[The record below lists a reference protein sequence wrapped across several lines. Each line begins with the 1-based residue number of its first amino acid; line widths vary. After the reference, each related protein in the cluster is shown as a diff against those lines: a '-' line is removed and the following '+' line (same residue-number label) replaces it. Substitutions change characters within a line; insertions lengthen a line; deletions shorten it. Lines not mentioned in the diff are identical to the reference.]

1 MSVSTPTSVGTAAGT
16 LTTATSN
23 SPLQITGLASGLNT
37 NAIIQAE
44 LAESELPITNMQTEA
59 AGLGTEDATLSSIQ
73 SALTTVQLDA
83 QALGDPTLFN
93 PSQGVTSSNPDLV
106 TATSDNGIGSVIGGT
121 VLTVTQ
127 LASSAQRTFSFAS
140 SQTSADTITIDG
152 QQVSVAAKATSQ
164 DLANSINGNDKMDV
178 WAAATSSGQIV
189 LSSRTTGEQL
199 NSDGTG
205 TPSSDYISVTDAGS
219 TLTQATQTETVN
231 GVPTEMA
238 VAQNGQDAE
247 YTINGNPGTSPTD
260 TVSDSTTGATT
271 LSGGT
276 LTIAGAS
283 LTMPGVTLTLNGA
296 TGSEPVTV
304 AVQQPTA
311 NTATIEAAVNQ
322 FVTDYN
328 TAINLINTTVST
340 QPAATSTGA
349 YNPNSG
355 SLFGDSDLEDIVD
368 NMRTS
373 IDAPGAKLPTGLAA
387 LSDLGISTGVSTG
400 SATQSSTAG
409 DLTVN
414 QSQLTAAIQSNPNGV
429 EQVMEQFSSSF
440 FDLADAAA
448 GPAGAL
454 QDRIEGNGAEI
465 TTLDSQVTSMQAL
478 YNQQEQAMEAQW
490 AVVEATL
497 SQLQSEGSAF
507 SSSVTA
513 ETAASDSSS
522 SSSSL

>member
-1 MSVSTPTSVGTAAGT
+1 MSISTPTTIGTAAGT

-59 AGLGTEDATLSSIQ
+59 AGLGTEDATLTSIQ

-83 QALGDPTLFN
+83 EALGDPTLFS

-106 TATSDNGIGSVIGGT
+106 TATSDSGVGSVIGGS

-127 LASSAQRTFSFAS
+127 LASSAQRTFTFAS

-164 DLANSINGNDKMDV
+164 DLANSINGNDNMDV

-199 NSDGTG
+199 NADG
-205 TPSSDYISVTDAGS
+205 TPSSDYINVTDPGS
-219 TLTQATQTETVN
+219 TLAQATETETVN
-231 GVPTEMA
+231 GVPTDVAM
-238 VAQNGQDAE
+238 AQNGQNAE
-247 YTINGNPGTSPTD
+247 YTINGNQGSSPSD
-260 TVSDSTTGATT
+260 TVSDSTT
-271 LSGGT
+271 
-276 LTIAGAS
+276 GAS
-283 LTMPGVTLTLNGA
+283 LTMPGVTLTLNGV
-296 TGSEPVTV
+296 TGSDDPVTV

-373 IDAPGAKLPTGLAA
+373 IETPGTGLPTGLAA
-387 LSDLGISTGVSTG
+387 LSDLGISTGSSTG

-448 GPAGAL
+448 GPSGAL
-454 QDRIEGNGAEI
+454 QDRIEGNSAEI
-465 TTLDSQVTSMQAL
+465 TSLDSQVTSMQAL

-490 AVVEATL
+490 ATVEATL
-497 SQLQSEGSAF
+497 SKLQSEGSAF
-507 SSSVTA
+507 TA
-513 ETAASDSSS
+513 STTAATAASDSSS